1 MNLGLQGK
9 GALVTG
15 ASSGLGFAAAEM
27 LLREGA
33 DVVINSRNIPRLESA
48 VRKLQTSTGRTPG
61 IAVGD
66 LSRST
71 DLPIVVN
78 LACKA
83 TPSGRIDI
91 LVSNTGGP
99 PAGLFLEHSKDAWLK
114 VADALLH
121 SAIFLTREL
130 LPDMMERRWGRLIY
144 ITSIAALQPVDDL
157 ILSNTYRAGLTGFC
171 KTISNTYARYGITA
185 NTVCPG
191 YTATERLSELADSR
205 AQKSGQTPDAVL
217 KALGSSSPV
226 GRLGKPEELAALI
239 AFLAGDH
246 AAYITGASIPVDG
259 GSRRS
264 LI

>member
-1 MNLGLQGK
+1 MKGR

-27 LLREGA
+27 LLKEGA
-33 DVVINSRNIPRLESA
+33 DVVINSRNIPRLDTA
-48 VRKLQTSTGRTPG
+48 ARKLETATGRKPG

-66 LSRST
+66 LSQPT
-71 DLPIVVN
+71 DIPIVVN
-78 LACKA
+78 LARKA
-83 TPSGRIDI
+83 LPSGRIDI

-99 PAGLFLEHSKDAWLK
+99 PAGLFLEHSKDAWPK

-130 LPDMMERRWGRLIY
+130 LSDMMERNWGRLIY

-171 KTISNTYARYGITA
+171 KTISNTYARHGITA

-191 YTATERLSELADSR
+191 YTATERLNELAVSR
-205 AQKSGQTPDAVL
+205 AQKSGQSSEEVL
-217 KALGSSSPV
+217 KTLGSASPA
-226 GRLGKPEELAALI
+226 GRIGKPEELAALI
-239 AFLAGDH
+239 AFLASDH
-246 AAYITGASIPVDG
+246 AAFITGTSIAVDG

>member
-1 MNLGLQGK
+1 VDLGLNGK

-15 ASSGLGFAAAEM
+15 ASSGLGFAAAET
-27 LLREGA
+27 LAREGA
-33 DVVINSRNIPRLESA
+33 DVVINSRTLARLEDA
-48 VRKLQTSTGRTPG
+48 ARRIERSTGRKPG

-66 LSRST
+66 LSEPATIRSVVET
-71 DLPIVVN
+71 ARKALP
-78 LACKA
+78 A
-83 TPSGRIDI
+83 GRVDI

-99 PAGLFLEHSKDAWLK
+99 KAGLFLEHAEEAWPET
-114 VADALLH
+114 ADALLH
-121 SAIFLTREL
+121 SAISLTREL
-130 LPDMMERRWGRLIY
+130 LPAMTERGWGRLIY

-171 KTISNTYARYGITA
+171 KTLSNTYAKYGVTA

-191 YTATERLSELADSR
+191 YTATERLNELAASR
-205 AQKSGQTPDAVL
+205 AAKSGQSAEEVL
-217 KALGSSSPV
+217 KGLGSMCPV
-226 GRLGKPEELAALI
+226 GRVGRPEELAALI
-239 AFLAGDH
+239 AFLSSEH